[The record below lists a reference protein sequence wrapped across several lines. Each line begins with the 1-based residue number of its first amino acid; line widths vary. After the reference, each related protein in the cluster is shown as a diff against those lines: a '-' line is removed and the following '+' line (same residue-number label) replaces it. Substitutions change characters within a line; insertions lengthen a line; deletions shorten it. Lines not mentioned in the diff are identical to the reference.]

1 MWRSTYESVRI
12 DRFVFGSTRRS
23 IRLRQSNRT
32 AKVRLRFRRRTFH
45 VPNQMHTLRI
55 NYINY
60 IYPRGLCIPSTWHV
74 RKGRHSEQDG
84 GKRGMCLFFLFRNN
98 WIYLPEMRKIKKKR
112 IYSWSAHT
120 LQTDR
125 NFPIQAI
132 SKAKR
137 KDFSEQN
144 LQKQQLKKTLLYSNR
159 DYATEVTS
167 ITL

>member
-1 MWRSTYESVRI
+1 MYESVRI
-12 DRFVFGSTRRS
+12 DSFVFGSTRRS
-23 IRLRQSNRT
+23 IQLRQSNRT

-60 IYPRGLCIPSTWHV
+60 IYPRGLCIPSTWHA
-74 RKGRHSEQDG
+74 RKGLHSEQDG

-98 WIYLPEMRKIKKKR
+98 WIYLSEMRTIKKKR
-112 IYSWSAHT
+112 IYSWSAHA

-132 SKAKR
+132 SKASVKTSQNKILKNSIWR
-137 KDFSEQN
+137 KHYSIQTEIT
-144 LQKQQLKKTLLYSNR
+144 QQRLPR
-159 DYATEVTS
+159 
-167 ITL
+167 